1 MKKNLK
7 DNTEHF
13 GKWCEHFVFGNASQY
28 LHSVNLPPIAL
39 RKILEV
45 FMIGLFL
52 GLSSLQPPFEGKP
65 VKMWNEA
72 ELGACHLTQPP
83 AAP

>member
-1 MKKNLK
+1 MENGVNILSSEMPH
-7 DNTEHF
+7 NT
-13 GKWCEHFVFGNASQY
+13 
-28 LHSVNLPPIAL
+28 LHSVRLPPNAL

-52 GLSSLQPPFEGKP
+52 GLLSLQTPFEGKP
-65 VKMWNEA
+65 FKMWNEA

-83 AAP
+83 P